1 MQIFCRGH
9 LLRDMF
15 SYSNDAHNND
25 NNNNKKKIKNK
36 KNNNNNNNK
45 ETSLLRYDQFAFHY
59 HRLKFYIKILKDLK
73 H

>member
-36 KNNNNNNNK
+36 KNNNNNNK
-45 ETSLLRYDQFAFHY
+45 ETSLLTYDQFAFHY

>member
-25 NNNNKKKIKNK
+25 NNNNKKKIKN
-36 KNNNNNNNK
+36 NNNNNK
-45 ETSLLRYDQFAFHY
+45 ETSLLTYDQFAFHY

>member
-25 NNNNKKKIKNK
+25 NNNNNKNK
-36 KNNNNNNNK
+36 NNNNNNNNNNK
-45 ETSLLRYDQFAFHY
+45 ETSLLTYDQFAFHY

>member
-25 NNNNKKKIKNK
+25 NNNNNKNNN
-36 KNNNNNNNK
+36 NNNNNNNK
-45 ETSLLRYDQFAFHY
+45 ETSLLTYDQFAFHY

>member
-25 NNNNKKKIKNK
+25 NNNNKKKIKN
-36 KNNNNNNNK
+36 NNNNNK
-45 ETSLLRYDQFAFHY
+45 ETSLLTYDQFAFHY
-59 HRLKFYIKILKDLK
+59 QRLKFYIKILKDLK